1 MKRGTTP
8 TLQIEHDLDMST
20 VSKVEF
26 LFKQNKLELGDPILI
41 KTYPDDVTENNG
53 IFNIPFTEKETRL
66 FISNKNFYCDPKIT
80 LNNNKIPATEILEL
94 SCSPTLWGEV
104 DD

>member
-26 LFKQNKLELGDPILI
+26 LFKQNKLESGNAVLI
-41 KTYPDDVTENNG
+41 KTYPDDVTENDG
-53 IFNIPFTEKETRL
+53 KFNIPFTGEETRL
-66 FISNKNFYCDPKIT
+66 FASNRNFYCDPKIT
-80 LNNNKIPATEILEL
+80 LSNGMIPATEILEL
-94 SCSPTLWGEV
+94 SCSPTLWG
-104 DD
+104 DADG